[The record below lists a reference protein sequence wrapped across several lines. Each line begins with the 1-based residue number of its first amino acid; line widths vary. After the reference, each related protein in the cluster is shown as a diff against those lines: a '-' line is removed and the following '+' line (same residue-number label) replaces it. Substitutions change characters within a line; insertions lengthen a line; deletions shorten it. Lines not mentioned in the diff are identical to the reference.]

1 VHVEPYRLLQS
12 IEAIELVPLENAT
25 ECCGG
30 AGIYGL
36 THPDLGGRILRD
48 KIDAIERAAPDVV
61 ATANPGCA
69 MQIAAGL
76 RLRGNATP
84 VLHPMELL
92 ARFGA
97 TTSAI

>member
-1 VHVEPYRLLQS
+1 MEPYRLLQS
-12 IEAIELVPLENAT
+12 IPAIELVPLSRAA

-36 THPDLGGRILRD
+36 THPDLGGRILKD
-48 KIDAIERAAPDVV
+48 KIDAIEQAAADVV

-76 RLRGNATP
+76 LLRGNETP
-84 VLHPMELL
+84 VVHPMELL
-92 ARFGA
+92 ARFGSKGA
-97 TTSAI
+97 PTT